1 VTWDAT
7 GQESSNYLNPATA
20 VLLTG
25 S

>member
-7 GQESSNYLNPATA
+7 GERSYFIKAAAA